1 MALRQGIPSC
11 RPEPARMDALDIT
24 LLDRFHIG
32 NRVRSGNFA
41 VGQECGGL
49 SDSVSDHLRERQSP
63 PTTALW
69 QDVLGVFSAKNSH
82 NANRHKATSRSHS
95 EQSNCGVTRQL
106 CQYDFR
112 LMSRPGSTNL
122 YVIQYVKGSL
132 IVSVLSAITWTFL
145 RTNNCQAS

>member
-1 MALRQGIPSC
+1 MVLRQHILSF
-11 RPEPARMDALDIT
+11 RPEPARVDGLDIAQ
-24 LLDRFHIG
+24 REHFNIG
-32 NRVRSGNFA
+32 KRVLSGEWA
-41 VGQECGGL
+41 VGRECGCL
-49 SDSVSDHLRERQSP
+49 SDSVSDHSRERQSP
-63 PTTALW
+63 PTAALW

>member
-1 MALRQGIPSC
+1 MVLRQRIPSC

-24 LLDRFHIG
+24 QLDHFNIG
-32 NRVRSGNFA
+32 DRIPSGKLA
-41 VGQECGGL
+41 VGREWGCL
-49 SDSVSDHLRERQSP
+49 SDSVSDHSRERQSP

-82 NANRHKATSRSHS
+82 NANRHKATSQSHS

-112 LMSRPGSTNL
+112 LMSSPGSTNL
-122 YVIQYVKGSL
+122 YVIQYVKGFL
-132 IVSVLSAITWTFL
+132 IVSVLSAIIWTSL
-145 RTNNCQAS
+145 RLNNCQPS